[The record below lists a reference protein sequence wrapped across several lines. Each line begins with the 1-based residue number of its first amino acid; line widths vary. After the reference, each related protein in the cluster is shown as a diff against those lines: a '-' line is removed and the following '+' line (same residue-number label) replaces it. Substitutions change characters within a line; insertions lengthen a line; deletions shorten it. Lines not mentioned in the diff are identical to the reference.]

1 MNITFLVSYART
13 RIGFTFIL
21 NALWYLFLLFLGI
34 CACVVLIKL
43 AFGTLHIHITIDNPE
58 IFTKTVNKKENFR
71 ELRSILKEEPRRN
84 DRSGEEETPQGR
96 ELRRFKE
103 MLKSDGMLSD
113 GEIEAITYEDL
124 QRYKKGE

>member
-13 RIGFTFIL
+13 RIGLTAIL
-21 NALWYLFLLFLGI
+21 NVLWYLFLLFLGI

-58 IFTKTVNKKENFR
+58 IFTKTVNKKEDFR

-103 MLKSDGMLSD
+103 ILKSDGMLSD
-113 GEIEAITYEDL
+113 REIEAITYEDL
-124 QRYKKGE
+124 QRYKEGE

>member
-13 RIGFTFIL
+13 RIGLTAIL
-21 NALWYLFLLFLGI
+21 NVLWYLFLLFLGI

-58 IFTKTVNKKENFR
+58 IFTKTVKKKEDFR

-113 GEIEAITYEDL
+113 REIEAITYEDL

>member
-13 RIGFTFIL
+13 RIGLTAIL
-21 NALWYLFLLFLGI
+21 NVLWYLFLLFLGI

-58 IFTKTVNKKENFR
+58 IFTKTVNKKEDFR

-103 MLKSDGMLSD
+103 MLKSDRMLSD
-113 GEIEAITYEDL
+113 REIEAITYEDL
-124 QRYKKGE
+124 QRYKNGE